1 MLNSAT
7 ELLLTN
13 YFYVAT
19 LVGDFLGGEKKLF
32 YRLSKMFNIP
42 NQEAE
47 SLYDI
52 ARSRELNE
60 IDTLNKFNQHN
71 RLLKYYELSGKSSPL
86 SPEYEEVIRIKGN
99 VLASLKGTPLEVSKN
114 VPRQVIYNTL
124 ISAVNAGS
132 VSALFACGLLQCE
145 GIFFDRN
152 FKAGIRKLKNAADWL
167 DIVSLLALIEYD
179 DGNRSY
185 NLASLIIATNNTPY
199 ESLVQAVR
207 NNYDIPQYFGDLSAS
222 ELLVKAFAAGTLK
235 REHYDAKVSR
245 ILNSRV
251 LSLDDKERLI
261 YTASKDLFSTVG
273 NLPLKLGKS
282 GFADMARD
290 CKIKLPFNRNEE
302 KHEIEEWL
310 SRVSSSGTGIRPLCI
325 VSESGYIQGVYAN
338 AFADM
343 MSGAHIVRIDIAAL
357 TGYDFEP
364 SPGNVFVRNIDE
376 DKSNVFM
383 LSARGELNE
392 QALSVVIN
400 FARSN
405 ARRQFHI
412 STLGVALDLSGIMI
426 ICFSDKRNA
435 GAFKQHFQVMELKEL
450 SSEERK
456 ESFDKI
462 ISARAKTYGL
472 TSATICDE
480 AYLSMRGCSIDQ
492 AEKALDAVIR
502 HNSANRKVI
511 TITVDMIAPY
521 IKNTQKI
528 AIGFGGGINNVK

>member
-47 SLYDI
+47 KLYDI
-52 ARSRELNE
+52 ASSRELNE
-60 IDTLNKFNQHN
+60 IDTFNKFNQHN

-86 SPEYEEVIRIKGN
+86 LHEYEEVIRIKGN
-99 VLASLKGTPLEVSKN
+99 VLASLKGTPFEVSKN
-114 VPRQVIYNTL
+114 VPRQVVYNTL
-124 ISAVNAGS
+124 ISATNAGS
-132 VSALFACGLLQCE
+132 VNALFACGLLQCE

-152 FKAGIRKLKNAADWL
+152 FKAGIKKLKNAADWL
-167 DIVSLLALIEYD
+167 DIVSLLALIEYEESSR
-179 DGNRSY
+179 NY
-185 NLASLIIATNNTPY
+185 NLARLDIAACNTPY
-199 ESLVQAVR
+199 ESLVQAVIS
-207 NNYDIPQYFGDLSAS
+207 NYDIPQYLGDLSAS
-222 ELLVKAFAAGTLK
+222 VLLIKAFASDTLK
-235 REHYDAKVSR
+235 REQYDAKVSR

-251 LSLDDKERLI
+251 LSFDDKERLI

-282 GFADMARD
+282 GFADIVRD
-290 CKIKLPFNRNEE
+290 FKIKLPFNRNEE

-310 SRVSSSGTGIRPLCI
+310 SRVSNSGTGIRPLCI
-325 VSESGYIQGVYAN
+325 VSDSEYTQGLYAN
-338 AFADM
+338 AFADAL
-343 MSGAHIVRIDIAAL
+343 SSAHIVRIDIAAL
-357 TGYDFEP
+357 TGYDLEP

-376 DKSNVFM
+376 DKFNVFM
-383 LSARGELNE
+383 LSARDELNE

-400 FARSN
+400 FARSS
-405 ARRQFHI
+405 AHRQFHI

-435 GAFKQHFQVMELKEL
+435 GAFKQHFQVLELKEL

-462 ISARAKTYGL
+462 ICARAKTYGL

-492 AEKALDAVIR
+492 AEKALDAAIR
-502 HNSANRKVI
+502 HNSANRKDI

-521 IKNTQKI
+521 IKNTQKST
-528 AIGFGGGINNVK
+528 IGFGGDINNVK